1 MHCAFWPE
9 ICDGEC
15 ICLQNGRG
23 SKAALLLL
31 CLTQMFVSFPAVQVN
46 GTQATQN
53 ESVGA
58 PSTKRSTLPPTTSP
72 QKNTSPSETS
82 SKSWKYAFHFLMQHV
97 QKILNLSFICCSL
110 SQNEGHLLIHAGY
123 KVFVPSNY
131 EVLMSDG
138 RTSKDS
144 VRKLNVITGGYK
156 LR

>member
-1 MHCAFWPE
+1 
-9 ICDGEC
+9 
-15 ICLQNGRG
+15 
-23 SKAALLLL
+23 
-31 CLTQMFVSFPAVQVN
+31 
-46 GTQATQN
+46 
-53 ESVGA
+53 
-58 PSTKRSTLPPTTSP
+58 
-72 QKNTSPSETS
+72 
-82 SKSWKYAFHFLMQHV
+82 MQHV